1 MSFNFG
7 DNSDDLWNEFNEPNT
22 PWERKCEILFELA
35 RLESRG
41 GIWKLEHEY
50 LRNAIEIAEK
60 HDFKKKYFDYLNVL
74 SARALNGKEDYK
86 LALSAAD
93 EVIAALPGFQA
104 EIDAMEWVSTAHC
117 NRGRALMGLSR
128 FDEAIPELKAGL
140 DYAELIND
148 LPETAH
154 TNLVLMRC
162 YIELERL
169 DLAKLHGSAARDIY
183 RDRSQ
188 LAQLCETDRLLAR
201 ILMLE
206 GNPVQAKDQLRE
218 VRALE
223 QRLFQASHP
232 ETKIFLGLAFME
244 LGQYE
249 RAEKLFDRVVSKS
262 VQGWLIELRLAAKAL
277 TYLCIALEAQGKVA
291 EAARA
296 ELERSALCNR
306 LPGEQA
312 KETEHTLKE
321 IQGLRKSGK
330 NDMAKVK
337 CQQWLSEV
345 DKAGDIQLH
354 WTAVHETV
362 ITLRNDKDYAGVLGF
377 WDSRPLDGLDHQDHI
392 VISFKNIV
400 THALQKTSRYEEAIA
415 LNKQVLN
422 DSRTNLDPVQ
432 RGYALENAARIHI
445 DLDKTKAANKYK
457 EQTLV
462 QYLSQGLNDR
472 ALELIEYFKKK

>member
-1 MSFNFG
+1 MNFNFG
-7 DNSDDLWNEFNEPNT
+7 DNSDDLWNEFNDSNT
-22 PWERKCEILFELA
+22 PWERKCELLFELA

-41 GIWKLEHEY
+41 GSWKIELEF
-50 LRNAIEIAEK
+50 LRNAIDIAEK
-60 HDFKKKYFDYLNVL
+60 HDFKKKYFEYLNIL
-74 SARALNGKEDYK
+74 SARALNGKEDFE

-93 EVIAALPGFQA
+93 EVLAALPGFQA

-154 TNLVLMRC
+154 TNLGLMRC
-162 YIELERL
+162 YIEVERL
-169 DLAKLHGSAARDIY
+169 DLAKLHGSAAREIY

-188 LAQLCETDRLLAR
+188 LSNLCETDRLLAR

-206 GNPVQAKDQLRE
+206 GNPVRAKDQLRE

-232 ETKIFLGLAFME
+232 ETKIFLGLVFMD

-262 VQGWLIELRLAAKAL
+262 VQGWFIELRLAVKAL
-277 TYLCIALEAQGKVA
+277 GYLCIALEAQGKVA

-296 ELERSALCNR
+296 ELERVALINR
-306 LPGEQA
+306 LPGERA

-330 NDMAKVK
+330 NDLAKIK
-337 CQQWLSEV
+337 CHEWLAEV
-345 DKAGDIQLH
+345 DKTGDIQLH
-354 WTAVHETV
+354 WTAVHETA
-362 ITLRNDKDYAGVLGF
+362 ITLRNDKDYLGVLDL
-377 WDSRPLDGLDHQDHI
+377 WEAKSLNGLDFQDHI

-400 THALQKTSRYEEAIA
+400 THALQKSGRYEEAIA

-422 DSRTNLDPVQ
+422 DSRTSLDPVQ

-445 DLDKTKAANKYK
+445 DLDKTKVANKYK

-462 QYLSQGLNDR
+462 QYLSQGMNDR
-472 ALELIEYFKKK
+472 ALELIEYFKKR